1 MKPEIERQIEN
12 FSGPAGDRIDPV
24 AQALR
29 RLYQR
34 VMLCPC
40 QFQARWKETG
50 CVQCQLDKQS
60 IEDAWIASEPTPV
73 GT

>member
-1 MKPEIERQIEN
+1 MKPEIERQMEN
-12 FSGPAGDRIDPV
+12 FSKDAGDRVDPV

-34 VMLCPC
+34 VQLCPC

-50 CVQCQLDKQS
+50 CIQCQADKQS
-60 IEDAWIASEPTPV
+60 IEEAWSASEPLLA
-73 GT
+73 GG